1 MEICRFHQTT
11 HSKKQRY
18 LNLINR
24 DSIAKMKKDVKIINC
39 ARGGII
45 NEADLA
51 EAILTGQIEMAAIDV
66 FDREPVDNSPLLKL
80 GNRVVLTPH
89 LDASTE

>member
-1 MEICRFHQTT
+1 MEICRFHQTI

>member
-24 DSIAKMKKDVKIINC
+24 DSIAKIKKGVK
-39 ARGGII
+39 I

-66 FDREPVDNSPLLKL
+66 FDREPVDNSPLLKWGIEL
-80 GNRVVLTPH
+80 F
-89 LDASTE
+89 

>member
-1 MEICRFHQTT
+1 
-11 HSKKQRY
+11 
-18 LNLINR
+18 
-24 DSIAKMKKDVKIINC
+24 MKKDVKIINC